1 MTYNMNE
8 FDSDDAGNSQNL
20 EQMTEAKTM
29 TFQNNEDLSTYLS
42 QQDPE
47 LLEEADARVSRDR
60 QAEIDEIE
68 RRNNELESRHYSNEN
83 PQNEYDSIGDN
94 LYERIYNKIPDK
106 MQQKRKELEDAQYD
120 GLQKFTRWLGIGK
133 REISNEYVLDEVFND
148 EVKVATK
155 NEQIAREA
163 YVKTENDYNR
173 MEESYNELLT
183 LRNDNLA
190 EYQRTE
196 KKLDSY
202 LEDHRKLKEERKKN
216 LQRLKTEEDTKNIE
230 ELIERE
236 TRQLNNLFKDIKKTR
251 KLYDKLGDRLLMYK
265 NDIKDK
271 HESLEETKDHLNK
284 FKEQYLENRSIASKL
299 RYLKQTTKERKA
311 IIDAYNEMEKMD
323 QDKEVQYGLLN
334 IASDITSGTREKPS
348 QHRVEANRKNKER
361 LDTHR
366 KNNTERENN
375 KRNTIKAMF
384 EEDMEDP

>member
-334 IASDITSGTREKPS
+334 IASDITS
-348 QHRVEANRKNKER
+348 
-361 LDTHR
+361 
-366 KNNTERENN
+366 
-375 KRNTIKAMF
+375 
-384 EEDMEDP
+384 